1 MSMMAKIEKI
11 IKENKNYL
19 YQRIKNFLDK
29 VPETDIFA
37 TQEQM
42 KIDRRD
48 GKSLEEKLINNLKAF
63 IHENNIDIKNI
74 VMPESIEVYFDTIIQ
89 FIENSKNN
97 PREFHVLIL
106 MNLLTSKKGK
116 EAINKYSENKSKT
129 TTMDFIVKYTTLAF

>member
-1 MSMMAKIEKI
+1 MAKIEKI

-29 VPETDIFA
+29 VPKTDIFA

-63 IHENNIDIKNI
+63 INENNIDIKNI

-116 EAINKYSENKSKT
+116 EAINKNSENKSKT

>member
-1 MSMMAKIEKI
+1 MAKIEKI

-29 VPETDIFA
+29 VPKTDIFA

-42 KIDRRD
+42 KIDGRE
-48 GKSLEEKLINNLKAF
+48 GKSLEEKLINILKVF
-63 IHENNIDIKNI
+63 INENNIDIKNI
-74 VMPESIEVYFDTIIQ
+74 IMAESIEVYFDTIIK

-116 EAINKYSENKSKT
+116 EAINKNSENKSKT

>member
-1 MSMMAKIEKI
+1 MAKIEKI

-42 KIDRRD
+42 KLDRRD
-48 GKSLEEKLINNLKAF
+48 GKSLEEKLINILKAF
-63 IHENNIDIKNI
+63 INENNIDIKNI
-74 VMPESIEVYFDTIIQ
+74 IMPESIKVYFDTIIQ

-97 PREFHVLIL
+97 LFQKR
-106 MNLLTSKKGK
+106 
-116 EAINKYSENKSKT
+116 
-129 TTMDFIVKYTTLAF
+129 

>member
-1 MSMMAKIEKI
+1 MMAKIEKI

-48 GKSLEEKLINNLKAF
+48 GKSLEEKWINILKAF
-63 IHENNIDIKNI
+63 IKENNIDIKNI
-74 VMPESIEVYFDTIIQ
+74 IKPESIEVYFDTIKN

-97 PREFHVLIL
+97 PRKFHVLIL